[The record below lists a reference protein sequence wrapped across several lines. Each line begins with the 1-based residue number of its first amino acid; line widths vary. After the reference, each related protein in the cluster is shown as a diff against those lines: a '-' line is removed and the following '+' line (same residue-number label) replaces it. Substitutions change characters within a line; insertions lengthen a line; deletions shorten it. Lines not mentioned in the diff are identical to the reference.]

1 MGNRRKTVCATDTR
15 GTSRAQCS
23 ADAETLRHEQL
34 DDETLKG
41 WWSLAKR
48 GKGGFFM
55 NNGLLPFPPHGKD
68 FGSKLFSVSFTKIS
82 ATTSFRNGA

>member
-1 MGNRRKTVCATDTR
+1 MCRNANMSNDNVSFDNNVNIVSGATDTR

-23 ADAETLRHEQL
+23 ADAETLRQEQL

-48 GKGGFFM
+48 RKGGFFM
-55 NNGLLPFPPHGKD
+55 SNGLLYRMEKILGQ
-68 FGSKLFSVSFTKIS
+68 SFSQLV
-82 ATTSFRNGA
+82 